1 MQVFEFVLAIV
12 FIALAAGV
20 INNIIRV
27 KAKRRVSDDSTADAA
42 HYLAQLEALEDR
54 VQVLERIVTDR
65 NYDLKQKFRDLES

>member
-27 KAKRRVSDDSTADAA
+27 KAKRQVSDDSAADAA

-65 NYDLKQKFRDLES
+65 SYDVKQKFRDLES

>member
-1 MQVFEFVLAIV
+1 MSVFEFVLAIV
-12 FIALAAGV
+12 LVVMGAGV
-20 INNIIRV
+20 INNYIKVR
-27 KAKRRVSDDSTADAA
+27 AKRQPSDDSVAEAE